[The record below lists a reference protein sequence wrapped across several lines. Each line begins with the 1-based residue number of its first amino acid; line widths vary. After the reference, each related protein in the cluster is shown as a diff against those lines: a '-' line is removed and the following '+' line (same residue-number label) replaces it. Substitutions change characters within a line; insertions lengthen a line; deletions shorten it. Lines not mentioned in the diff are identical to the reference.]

1 MTESIVL
8 IANNIASLPEEE
20 LEMAEEESGAPS
32 RILMFFETQL
42 SVVEVQNETLRI
54 VEPNIAAEVR

>member
-1 MTESIVL
+1 MD
-8 IANNIASLPEEE
+8 IANNIAELPEED

-32 RILMFFETQL
+32 RVVISLEAQL
-42 SVVEVQNETLRI
+42 AVVEVQNETLRI